1 MLKIYHNPRCKK
13 SREGLQYLQAK
24 GVQFEIIEYLKKP
37 LTEKEIQELLMLLNK
52 KPHEII
58 RTQEEIYKNEYKNL
72 QLTDNE
78 WIKIISKNPI
88 LLQRPIVAKKHKA
101 VIGQPPQNIDILL

>member
-52 KPHEII
+52 KPQEII

-101 VIGQPPQNIDILL
+101 VIRQPPQNIDILL